1 MTSGLHHVTLITRKV
16 QQNVDFYAG
25 FLGLRLVKR
34 TAGFED
40 SAQLHLFY
48 GDRLGSPGSL
58 VSFLVWE
65 DGAPGRVGEG
75 QAGEIA
81 FAIRPE
87 AIGQWLTRALRY
99 HVQVTGP
106 AQEFGEPVLRL
117 KDPDGVIVKLV
128 GTASLSAT
136 APFVAPDLTA
146 EDAIQRLRAATIFT
160 ETPDETSGFIS
171 RHLGFSEAGREGAV
185 RRLVSEAGDA
195 IDVRDAAGFWKAAP
209 GTGTVDHIAVR
220 AASRD
225 AVLALKDR
233 LQAEKAGPTPAHDR
247 RYFFSLYVREPGRTL
262 LEVATD
268 EPGFTLDE
276 SEEELGR
283 TLFLPGKSEAERQDA
298 AVVLPQFGLPGEE
311 REVARDLPFIHR
323 VNRPEAPDGR
333 TLFLLH
339 GSAANELSLLP
350 LGRRVAPHALL
361 VALRGRSLE
370 EGVPR
375 FYRRLTP
382 FTFDQADIRGESEA
396 FAAFIE
402 GAIAAYEIDPDRAA
416 FVGYSNG
423 ANLIAATLFL
433 HPGLIRRAALLRSMN
448 PLDTT
453 PTADLKGTEVL
464 LIEGQSDPYRKYS
477 PELEKDL
484 RAAQATVSKVTL
496 KAGHLLTA
504 TDPPT
509 IATWLDGLDPAD

>member
-16 QQNVDFYAG
+16 QPNVDFYVG

-34 TAGFED
+34 SAGFED

-48 GDRLGSPGSL
+48 GDRLGSPGTL

-87 AIGQWLTRALRY
+87 AIGSWLTRALRF
-99 HVQVTGP
+99 HVQASGP
-106 AQEFGEPVLRL
+106 TQEFGEPVLRL

-128 GTASLSAT
+128 GVAGLSAP
-136 APFVAPDLTA
+136 APMAADGLAP
-146 EDAIQRLRAATIFT
+146 EDAIGRLRAATIFT
-160 ETPDETSGFIS
+160 ETPDETAAFIA
-171 RHLGFSEAGREGAV
+171 RHMGFSPKATDGAV

-220 AASRD
+220 AASRE

-233 LQAEKAGPTPAHDR
+233 LQAESAGPTPAHDR

-268 EPGFTLDE
+268 APGMGVDEPETTL
-276 SEEELGR
+276 G
-283 TLFLPGKSEAERQDA
+283 TQLFLPGKTEEERQDA
-298 AVVLPQFGLPGEE
+298 RAVLPQFGLPGEE
-311 REVARDLPFIHR
+311 RLVARDLPFIHR
-323 VNRPEAPDGR
+323 LNRPDDPDGT

-339 GSAANELSLLP
+339 GSGANELSLLP
-350 LGRRVAPHALL
+350 LGRRIAEGALL

-370 EGVPR
+370 EGMPR

-382 FTFDQADIRGESEA
+382 YTFDQADVRAESEA
-396 FAAFIE
+396 FAAFVE
-402 GAIAAYEIDPDRAA
+402 GAVAAYGIDPARAA
-416 FVGYSNG
+416 FIGYSNG

-448 PLDTT
+448 PLDEV
-453 PTADLKGTEVL
+453 PTADLAGSRL
-464 LIEGQSDPYRKYS
+464 LLVQGKSDPYSRYA
-477 PELEKDL
+477 PPLAAAL
-484 RAAQATVSKVTL
+484 RAAGATVSSVEVKG
-496 KAGHLLTA
+496 GHLLTA
-504 TDPPT
+504 ADAP
-509 IATWLDGLDPAD
+509 AVKAWLDGEG